1 MMGHDF
7 IRPDPN
13 RHGALRIM
21 ENALPILR
29 DEESVTL
36 RMDTVK
42 FAKSSPRI
50 KMLVCDED
58 EEVPSKNSILR
69 KRIGKQPAIR
79 FADDLQVE
87 ANDPFQSIKRLPQY

>member
-42 FAKSSPRI
+42 LAKSSPRI
-50 KMLVCDED
+50 KMLV
-58 EEVPSKNSILR
+58 VM
-69 KRIGKQPAIR
+69 RIC
-79 FADDLQVE
+79 LYLV
-87 ANDPFQSIKRLPQY
+87 L